1 MNVIAPTN
9 PANVDDGW
17 NFGNARG
24 ARYRFNDA
32 GQLVAIPQFMHLING
47 AQTVTTDAMD
57 N

>member
-1 MNVIAPTN
+1 MNVIAPIN

-32 GQLVAIPQFMHLING
+32 GQLVFMHLING